1 LPSERCQY
9 PGAISKDF
17 QVKECSIWC
26 EQQTNRSHTPSKSNR
41 ATFSKE
47 VNLMKQNTSLQ
58 IVRNSLFVLPIVL
71 LAACASAPINS
82 APIDSTPTDATPIK
96 TSSLATTSAPREFV
110 LRGMTSNSVGD
121 PSYIVIATYNVQ
133 GPVKEEKISLTI
145 TGPAAWNDGQPF
157 KTTLNAD
164 SESVWLEGNR
174 WHLSFSPDFSLGV
187 SDGSVAT
194 TPMMPGVYTATT
206 TLAGKTLTSTV
217 DVSNIMAKPVVS
229 VDAASSAKVDVSWRP
244 IPGAKQY
251 YATLY
256 NELNT
261 VYYRMITDR
270 TSVSFEDF
278 KVPLDTTQNF
288 SVTVAAVSE
297 KVLDPAGGDIIPVNL
312 AGSQTEVTSI
322 F

>member
-1 LPSERCQY
+1 
-9 PGAISKDF
+9 
-17 QVKECSIWC
+17 
-26 EQQTNRSHTPSKSNR
+26 
-41 ATFSKE
+41 
-47 VNLMKQNTSLQ
+47 MKQNTSLQ

-71 LAACASAPINS
+71 LAGCASAPINS
-82 APIDSTPTDATPIK
+82 APTVSTPIDSTPIK
-96 TSSLATTSAPREFV
+96 TSSLATTSAPQEFV

-133 GPVKEEKISLTI
+133 GPFKDEKIPLVI
-145 TGPAAWNDGQPF
+145 TGPAAWNGGQPF
-157 KTTLNAD
+157 KTTLNAK
-164 SESVWLEGNR
+164 SEGVQLEGNR
-174 WHLSFSPDFSLGV
+174 WNLSFSPDFSLGV

-206 TLAGKTLTSTV
+206 TLAGKTLTSSV
-217 DVSNIMAKPVVS
+217 DISNIMAKPVVS
-229 VDAASSAKVDVSWRP
+229 IDAASSVKVDVSWRP

-256 NELNT
+256 NDLRT
-261 VYYRMITDR
+261 VAYTLFTDR

-288 SVTVAAVSE
+288 AVSVNANSE
-297 KVLDPAGGDIIPVNL
+297 KVYDPAVGDIVPVNL
-312 AGSQTEVTSI
+312 IGSQTEVTSI

>member
-1 LPSERCQY
+1 MFRKRSFDSQILEY
-9 PGAISKDF
+9 P
-17 QVKECSIWC
+17 QVKECSISC
-26 EQQTNRSHTPSKSNR
+26 EPQTSENHTPSKSNR

-47 VNLMKQNTSLQ
+47 VNRMKQNTSFK

-71 LAACASAPINS
+71 LAACAAT
-82 APIDSTPTDATPIK
+82 PIDSTFIDSNPIK
-96 TSSLATTSAPREFV
+96 TSSLAATAAPQDFV
-110 LRGMTSNSVGD
+110 LRGMTSNSLGD

-133 GPVKEEKISLTI
+133 GPFKDAKIPLTI

-157 KTTLNAD
+157 KTTLNAK

-187 SDGSVAT
+187 YDGSVAT

-206 TLAGKTLTSTV
+206 TLAGKTLTSSV

-229 VDAASSAKVDVSWRP
+229 IDAASSVKVDVSWRP

-251 YATLY
+251 YAVLY
-256 NELNT
+256 NDLRT
-261 VYYRMITDR
+261 VAYTLFTDR

-288 SVTVAAVSE
+288 AVSVNANSE
-297 KVLDPAGGDIIPVNL
+297 KVYDPAVGDIVPVNL
-312 AGSQTEVTSI
+312 IGSQTEVTGI

>member
-1 LPSERCQY
+1 MFRKRNFDSQILEY
-9 PGAISKDF
+9 L
-17 QVKECSIWC
+17 QVKKCSILC
-26 EQQTNRSHTPSKSNR
+26 EAQTNKNHTSPESDH

-47 VNLMKQNTSLQ
+47 VNRMKQNTYLK
-58 IVRNSLFVLPIVL
+58 IVRNSLFAMPIVL
-71 LAACASAPINS
+71 LAACAST
-82 APIDSTPTDATPIK
+82 PIDSTPIK
-96 TSSLATTSAPREFV
+96 TSSLTATSAPQEFV
-110 LRGMTSNSVGD
+110 LRGMTSNSLGD

-133 GPVKEEKISLTI
+133 GPVKEEKIPLTI

-187 SDGSVAT
+187 YDGSVAT

-206 TLAGKTLTSTV
+206 TLAGKTLTSSV
-217 DVSNIMAKPVVS
+217 DISNIMAKPVVS
-229 VDAASSAKVDVSWRP
+229 VNAASSAKVDVSWRP

-251 YATLY
+251 YAVLY
-256 NELNT
+256 NDLRT
-261 VYYRMITDR
+261 VAYPLFTDR

-288 SVTVAAVSE
+288 AVSVNAVSE
-297 KVLDPAGGDIIPVNL
+297 KVYDPSVGDIVPVNMM
-312 AGSQTEVTSI
+312 GSQTEVTSI